1 MSPGMIGA
9 MDDITSDLMTPADTF
24 TERQLDGVFG
34 QVESL
39 ADEMV
44 GFLRSLVQ
52 IPTVNPPGEEYRAGA
67 ERIGE
72 QLREFGYDVQYISAE
87 GLPEHTSRHP
97 RVNVI
102 GRAVGRTMRP
112 LLHFNGHFDVVP
124 VGLGW
129 TVDPFAGVVREGK
142 VYGRGTADQKAGIA
156 ASVFAIEA
164 IRRSGIRLLGTVE
177 QSGTVDEE
185 SGGFAGVAYLAQ
197 QGLIGKERTDFVI
210 ITEPSNVDRI
220 CIGHRGVY
228 WFKLIQHGRIGH
240 GSMPYLGVNAAEHL
254 GDFIH
259 EVNHTLKPQLE
270 QRTTLMP
277 VEPPG
282 SRHPSININS
292 LFGGQPEDGA
302 QTPCVIDRAG
312 AIFDRRFL
320 AEEPFE
326 EVKGEI
332 HELLEAMR
340 GRDPLFQYTME
351 DLMVVYPAQ
360 TDPASPLIRAVA
372 RGIEQ
377 VLGKTPPLFASP
389 GTYDRKHVTRMGHV
403 DDCVAYG
410 PGILDLAHQPD
421 EYVVIEDLVNSAKVM
436 AVTAMRLLGT
446 EAY

>member
-1 MSPGMIGA
+1 
-9 MDDITSDLMTPADTF
+9 MTPAETF
-24 TERQLDGVFG
+24 TERQTASVLR
-34 QVESL
+34 QVEDL

-44 GFLRSLVQ
+44 AFLQSLIR
-52 IPTVNPPGEEYRAGA
+52 IPTVNPPGEEYVAGA
-67 ERIGE
+67 ECIGTK
-72 QLREFGYDVQYISAE
+72 LREFGYETEYVRAE
-87 GLPEHTSRHP
+87 GLPENTARHP
-97 RVNVI
+97 RVNII
-102 GRAVGRTMRP
+102 GRMAGHTSRP

-124 VGLGW
+124 VGQGW
-129 TVDPFAGVVREGK
+129 TEDPFGGAIRDGK
-142 VYGRGTADQKAGIA
+142 LFGRGTADQKAGIA
-156 ASVFAIEA
+156 ASIYAVEA
-164 IRRSGIRLLGTVE
+164 IRRAGINLLGSVE

-185 SGGFAGVAYLAQ
+185 SGGFAGVAYLAR
-197 QGLIGKERTDFVI
+197 QGFIGKHRTDFVI

-259 EVNHTLKPQLE
+259 EVNHTLKPMLA
-270 QRTTLMP
+270 QRTTHMP

-292 LFGGQPEDGA
+292 IFGGQPEEGT

-326 EVKGEI
+326 QVKGEI
-332 HELLEAMR
+332 QELLEGMR
-340 GRDPLFQYTME
+340 GRNSAFQYTTE
-351 DLMVVYPAQ
+351 DLMVVLPTQ

-372 RGIEQ
+372 GAVER
-377 VLGKTPPLFASP
+377 VVGKTPPLFASP
-389 GTYDRKHVTRMGHV
+389 GTYDQKHVTRMGHV
-403 DDCVAYG
+403 DDCIAYG

-421 EYVVIEDLVNSAKVM
+421 EYVLVRDLIDSAKVM
-436 AVTAMRLLGT
+436 ALTAMRLLGT
-446 EAY
+446 A